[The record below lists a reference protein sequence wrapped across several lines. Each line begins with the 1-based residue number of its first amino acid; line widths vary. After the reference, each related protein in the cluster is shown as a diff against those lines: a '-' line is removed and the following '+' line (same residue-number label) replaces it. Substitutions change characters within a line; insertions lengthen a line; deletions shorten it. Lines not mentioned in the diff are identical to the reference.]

1 MTDSVGLSA
10 CLWSPVRVFY
20 SAIRL
25 LLRSL
30 YPHSLELEEAEVQKQ
45 MLRKIVNTGI
55 ISRLENWMARASLV
69 GDSIFFESKQ
79 FPWAAELEANWQ
91 VIRKELDEILKYTD
105 HLPNYHDISS
115 RQSNITNDD
124 LWKTYFF
131 CAYGLKAE
139 KNCDRCPKTTQ
150 LLENI
155 PGLQVAFFSILAP
168 HKHIPKHRGLYK
180 GVIRYHLGLVVPEP
194 QTDCWIE
201 VGDKVAYWTEG
212 KSLIFDDTFPHQV
225 QNNTDS
231 YRAILFLDVERP
243 LPFPWSA
250 INRFISVAIAA
261 SPMIQSAKTNH
272 AQWEKRFETLQQQE
286 HAIADSPSG

>member
-1 MTDSVGLSA
+1 MG
-10 CLWSPVRVFY
+10 RV
-20 SAIRL
+20 
-25 LLRSL
+25 
-30 YPHSLELEEAEVQKQ
+30 
-45 MLRKIVNTGI
+45 
-55 ISRLENWMARASLV
+55 SRV
-69 GDSIFFESKQ
+69 GDSVFFGAEH
-79 FPWAAELEANWQ
+79 FPWAAVLEANWRT
-91 VIRKELDEILKYTD
+91 IRRELDEILKYAED
-105 HLPNYHDISS
+105 LPNYQEISA

-131 CAYGLKAE
+131 FAYGLRASA
-139 KNCDRCPKTTQ
+139 NCDRCPETTK
-150 LLENI
+150 LLEKV

-180 GVIRYHLGLVVPEP
+180 GVIRYHLGLIVPEP

-201 VGDKVAYWTEG
+201 VGDEVAYWQEG

-250 INRFISVAIAA
+250 LNRLISRAIAA
-261 SPMIQSAKTNH
+261 SPIVQSAKENH
-272 AQWEKRFETLQQQE
+272 AKWEKRFESRHRQ
-286 HAIADSPSG
+286 G